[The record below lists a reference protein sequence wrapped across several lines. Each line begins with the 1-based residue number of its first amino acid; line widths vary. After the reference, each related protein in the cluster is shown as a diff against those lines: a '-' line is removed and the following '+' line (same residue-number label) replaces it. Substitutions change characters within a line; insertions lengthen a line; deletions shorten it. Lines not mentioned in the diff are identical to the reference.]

1 MRSTDDII
9 ITNAIIQLRAAGD
22 KLRPAI
28 VGGEV
33 TLTSPGLIRI
43 IEHVLSEPLE
53 IGGATL
59 TYVSASLDDGALEMV
74 MRVRRS
80 IINQNVTARVE
91 LSPSSSGDLTATIS
105 DLRVGRLGAAW
116 LLDFVLSA
124 VNQQPGL
131 RQSGPRSIDIDVSA
145 LLQARNIDLE
155 WETRIQQV
163 RTTPA
168 GLTIVAS

>member
-9 ITNAIIQLRAAGD
+9 ITNAIIQLRAAGNN
-22 KLRPAI
+22 LRPAI

-33 TLTSPGLIRI
+33 TLTNTGLIRI
-43 IEHVLSEPLE
+43 VEHVLAEPLE
-53 IGGATL
+53 VGGANL
-59 TYVSASLDDGALEMV
+59 RYVSARLEDGALELV

-91 LSPSSSGDLTATIS
+91 LTPSGAGDLTATIS

-116 LLDFVLSA
+116 LLDFLLSA

-131 RQSGPRSIDIDVSA
+131 RQSGARSIDIDVNA
-145 LLQARNIDLE
+145 LLQARNIDID
-155 WETRIQQV
+155 WEARIQQV